1 MLCFSLESVFCY
13 LRMITAVVIMGVKL
27 RVKGRPVVAE
37 PNFLSAKP
45 SQGLLRLLLVRR
57 HFLMRQFILCNSDT

>member
-1 MLCFSLESVFCY
+1 MLPFSLESVFCY
-13 LRMITAVVIMGVKL
+13 LRMIRAVVLPVIMGVKL

-57 HFLMRQFILCNSDT
+57 HFLMRQFIHIN